1 MSATT
6 LFTARKYITPDTET
20 VEVFGEISIGDE
32 AIDVGTDVTVE
43 FDEQEH
49 EVEIDEEDI
58 AELYPREARMLLSA
72 LLKHHVL
79 PSVRAV
85 AETPSELAL
94 RRCGGGSWAADRKDY
109 FRRAMARMREIIEE
123 AETLSKEGA
132 A

>member
-1 MSATT
+1 
-6 LFTARKYITPDTET
+6 
-20 VEVFGEISIGDE
+20 
-32 AIDVGTDVTVE
+32 
-43 FDEQEH
+43 
-49 EVEIDEEDI
+49 
-58 AELYPREARMLLSA
+58 MLLSA

-85 AETPSELAL
+85 AE
-94 RRCGGGSWAADRKDY
+94 GGLQGRGDADNWTFLTDRD

>member
-85 AETPSELAL
+85 AE
-94 RRCGGGSWAADRKDY
+94 GGLQGRGDADNWTFLTDRD
-109 FRRAMARMREIIEE
+109 FRRAMTRMREIIEE
-123 AETLSKEGA
+123 AEILSKEGA

>member
-1 MSATT
+1 MSAIT
-6 LFTARKYITPDTET
+6 LFTAYKRITPHTET
-20 VEVFGEISIGDE
+20 VEVVGEINIGDE

-49 EVEIDEEDI
+49 EVEFDEEDI
-58 AELYPREARMLLSA
+58 EELYPREARMLLSA

-79 PSVRAV
+79 PAV
-85 AETPSELAL
+85 ETLAETPG
-94 RRCGGGSWAADRKDY
+94 RDGGPWAADRKDY